1 MLGDRRSMR
10 TDWLLLFALA
20 LAGCSSEASKQT
32 TLTIATVNNG
42 DMVRLKQLTGAFEA
56 THPRIRIKWVVLEE
70 NILRQR
76 VTTDV
81 AIKGGQ
87 YDIVTIGAYEVS
99 IWAKRHWLAS
109 LDDLGP
115 GYRADDLIAPVRSAV
130 SYSGVQYAAPFNAE
144 GTFTMYRTDLF
155 RRAGLVMPSKPSWE
169 FLTSAAAKLNDPAAG
184 VYGICLRG
192 KAGWGENMA
201 AILTMAHSFGGRL
214 VDQNWRPQFDT
225 PEWRRTIDTYVGA
238 LRQWG
243 PPGAT
248 ANGFNENLAM
258 FAEGKCAIWFD
269 STVAAPFLSD
279 PATSKVA
286 GNTGFA
292 PAPDEGLGRGANW
305 LWTWALAL
313 PVSSTKSAEAKEFI
327 RWAAGPEYAA
337 LVARRSGWLAVPP
350 GTRMSLYRNP
360 AYRKVAPF
368 AGVTLQAIN
377 AADPASPSRLP
388 VPYIGVQYVAI
399 PEWQGIGTEIGQQF
413 SSAIAGRVPPADAL
427 AEAQAATRRQLSAAG
442 YYK

>member
-1 MLGDRRSMR
+1 MR
-10 TDWLLLFALA
+10 IIWLLLITLTLA
-20 LAGCSSEASKQT
+20 SCSSSASKQT

-42 DMVRLKQLTGAFEA
+42 DMVRLKQLASAFES
-56 THPRIRIKWVVLEE
+56 THRHIKLKWVVLEE
-70 NILRQR
+70 NVLRQR

-87 YDIVTIGAYEVS
+87 YDVVTIGAYEVP
-99 IWAKRHWLAS
+99 IWARRHWLAS

-115 GYRADDLIAPVRSAV
+115 AYRADDLITPVRAAV
-130 SYSGVQYAAPFNAE
+130 SYNGVQYAAPFNAE

-155 RRAGLVMPSKPSWE
+155 RRAGLVMPTKPTWE
-169 FLTSAAAKLNDPAAG
+169 FLTSAAAKLNDPSAG

-201 AILTMAHSFGGRL
+201 AVLTMAHSFGARL
-214 VDQNWRPQFDT
+214 VDEHWRPQFDT

-238 LRQWG
+238 LRQSG
-243 PPGAT
+243 PPGAA

-258 FAEGKCAIWFD
+258 FAQGKCAIWFD

-286 GNTGFA
+286 ERTGFTS
-292 PAPDEGLGRGANW
+292 APDEGLGRGANW
-305 LWTWALAL
+305 LWTWAFAV
-313 PVSSTKSAEAKEFI
+313 PVSSNKSPEAKEFI
-327 RWAAGPEYAA
+327 RWAAGPEYTA
-337 LVARRSGWLAVPP
+337 LVARNSGWLAVPP
-350 GTRMSLYRNP
+350 GTRMSLYRKP
-360 AYRKVAPF
+360 EYRKVAPF
-368 AGVTLQAIN
+368 ASVTLQAIN
-377 AADPASPSRLP
+377 AANPNSPSRLP
-388 VPYIGVQYVAI
+388 VPYIGVQYAAI

-413 SSAIAGRVPPADAL
+413 SSAIAGRVTPADAL
-427 AEAQAATRRQLSAAG
+427 AEAQAATRRQLTAAG

>member
-1 MLGDRRSMR
+1 MR
-10 TDWLLLFALA
+10 ICWSLFIAVA
-20 LAGCSSEASKQT
+20 LAGCSPSGHKPT

-42 DMVRLKQLTGAFEA
+42 DMVRLKRLATAFEA
-56 THPRIRIKWVVLEE
+56 THPQIRLKWVVLEE
-70 NILRQR
+70 NILRQK

-87 YDIVTIGAYEVS
+87 YDIVTIGAYEVP
-99 IWAKRHWLAS
+99 IWAKRHWLVS
-109 LDDLGP
+109 LEDLGP
-115 GYRADDLIAPVRSAV
+115 AYQADDLIAPVRAAV
-130 SYSGVQYAAPFNAE
+130 TYDGRQYAAPFNAE

-155 RRAGLVMPSKPSWE
+155 RRAGLAMPAKPTWE
-169 FLTSAAAKLNDPAAG
+169 FLTSAAAKLNNPTAG

-214 VDQNWRPQFDT
+214 VDEHWQPQFNT
-225 PEWRRTIDTYVGA
+225 PEWRRTIETYVNA

-243 PPGAT
+243 PPGAA

-258 FAEGKCAIWFD
+258 FAQGKCAIWFD

-286 GNTGFA
+286 NSTGFA
-292 PAPDEGLGRGANW
+292 PAPDEGLGQGANW
-305 LWTWALAL
+305 LWTWALAI
-313 PVSSTKSAEAKEFI
+313 PVSSAKTPQAKEFI

-337 LVARRSGWLAVPP
+337 LVARRAGWLAVPP
-350 GTRMSLYRNP
+350 GTRTSLYRDPN
-360 AYRKVAPF
+360 YRKVAPF
-368 AGVTLQAIN
+368 ADVTLQAIN
-377 AADPASPSRLP
+377 AADPTRPSRLP
-388 VPYIGVQYVAI
+388 VPYIGVQYAAI

-413 SSAIAGRVPPADAL
+413 SSAIAGRVTPADSL
-427 AEAQAATRRQLSAAG
+427 AEAQAATRRQLAAAG